1 MGGGGTGEVGLMG
14 GGDGQGGVGW
24 PSWRLQ
30 SALTCTEGPS
40 PQGPRISPGSRP
52 RRGIHLQAQV
62 GRSAPALPKHLLP
75 RSNIPR
81 VAGFNLLADDCIRV
95 LLCLEAR
102 RWRGGWIPS
111 RPHRPGWKPSRVR
124 DT

>member
-1 MGGGGTGEVGLMG
+1 MAIMA
-14 GGDGQGGVGW
+14 
-24 PSWRLQ
+24 
-30 SALTCTEGPS
+30 SAVSTYLHRGPVSAGPMRKPWLTA
-40 PQGPRISPGSRP
+40 P